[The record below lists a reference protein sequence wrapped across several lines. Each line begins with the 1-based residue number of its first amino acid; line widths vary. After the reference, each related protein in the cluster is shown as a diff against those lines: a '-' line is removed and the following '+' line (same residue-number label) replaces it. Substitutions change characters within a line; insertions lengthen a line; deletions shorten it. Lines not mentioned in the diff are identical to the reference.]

1 MPLKRKNA
9 FTFIELLI
17 VIGIISIFAAMAVPN
32 IHHVRTDPTQKP
44 CINNQRV
51 LECTIEM
58 YNMDNTVMMD
68 TALPGK
74 DYEDHESILLEHRYL
89 KNPLEPPSPDCSYGF
104 VDFCASGTVFCKK
117 HGSIGSQYSDKVII
131 PEYDIKL
138 EKPFSQKYIN
148 FRNDVL
154 DKQRREAKRE
164 QFYSRVKSFLFSPTF
179 IVTILIIVTVF
190 TSVISAKKKTKQN

>member
-1 MPLKRKNA
+1 MISKYKKA
-9 FTFIELLI
+9 FTVIELLI
-17 VIGIISIFAAMAVPN
+17 VIGIISILAAMAVPN

-44 CINNQRV
+44 CINNLRV
-51 LECTIEM
+51 LEGAIEM

-117 HGSIGSQYSDKVII
+117 HGTIESRYSDKIII
-131 PEYDIKL
+131 PEYDTKL
-138 EKPFSQKYIN
+138 EKPFSQYYLN
-148 FRNDVL
+148 FRYDVL
-154 DKQRREAKRE
+154 EKQRKEAKRKE
-164 QFYSRVKSFLFSPTF
+164 FNDRVKSFLFSPTF

-190 TSVISAKKKTKQN
+190 TSMISAKKKTKQN